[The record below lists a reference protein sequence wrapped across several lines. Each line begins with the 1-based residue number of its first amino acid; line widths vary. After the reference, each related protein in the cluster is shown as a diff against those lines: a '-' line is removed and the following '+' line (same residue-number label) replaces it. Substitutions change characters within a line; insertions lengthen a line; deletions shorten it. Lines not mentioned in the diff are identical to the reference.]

1 MNKLTEIQNELKA
14 KKSCYNKFGKYYYRK
29 CEDILEALKPLLAKH
44 DCTLTIDDKVG
55 HCGDYTYI
63 ESCVSFNDGGEAT
76 ITSCAQAGIEKAGGM
91 ALPQAFGSASSYSRK
106 YALGAMFLLDDTED
120 PDATND
126 HKPTPKMTSKDACV
140 KLDTAKTIDK
150 LVSIWNALPVDIKQV
165 DEVIA
170 KKDTLKTKF
179 TTK

>member
-14 KKSCYNKFGKYYYRK
+14 KKSCYNKFGKYYFRK
-29 CEDILEALKPLLAKH
+29 CEDVLEALKPLLAKH
-44 DCTLTIDDKVG
+44 DCTLTISDSVG

-106 YALGAMFLLDDTED
+106 YALGALFLLDDTED
-120 PDATND
+120 ADATND
-126 HKPTPKMTSKDACV
+126 HKPTPKMTSKDAIS

-150 LVSIWNALPVDIKQV
+150 LVAIWNALPIDIKQV
-165 DEVIA
+165 EEVIA
-170 KKDTLKTKF
+170 KKDALKEKF